1 MLLQDSGNQLIV
13 EMMLKKIVFFV
24 ILLTVVACKNEG
36 KGDLDL
42 SNTTILISPSITTSI
57 QETAGNILV
66 EEIGKRTALELS
78 INENW
83 DAETIIALVISDE
96 KELYGETIP
105 TSKGEN
111 SPEIK
116 KEGYRIFHENK
127 NGKDIVWIIGADAR
141 GVLYG
146 IGKLLRIAE
155 MEEGRISI
163 AGKIDMALS
172 PEYPLRGH
180 QFGYRNTANSWDAW
194 TVEQFDQHFRE
205 QVLFGANSFENIP
218 FQDAASSVHFKVN
231 PQQMEIELSRICAKY
246 DTDYWVWTPAPHD
259 LTEKDAHQNG
269 LIEQEAFYARCPR
282 LDGVFVPGGDPG
294 DNHPSDL
301 IPYLED
307 LSVLL
312 KKYHPEAGIW
322 VSLQGF
328 DEEKAV
334 YFFDYLK
341 DNSPD
346 WLRGLVYGPSS
357 PPIELEREHLP
368 KKYLHR
374 FYPDITHTVRCHYP
388 VERWDQAFALTL
400 GREPCNPQPLQYTK
414 LFKRDAIYTDGYI
427 TYSDGTHDDVNK
439 VLWSQLGWD
448 SKGDIQNVILEY
460 CRFFFGSKVAEES
473 AKGIFALEQNWVGP
487 AIGNVTIAKT
497 LALWKRLEAENPELN
512 ANWRWQQLVMRAY
525 YDAYIQ
531 DRLTYEKGLEEEA
544 YEILAMA
551 KTIGAD
557 KTMDDALNLL
567 QKADREFV
575 SQDLKQQVF
584 QYAQNLFQSVGAQTS
599 VEKYNA
605 RGAER
610 GAILD
615 FIDYPLNNRWWLED
629 EFEKVK
635 TYATEKEKLER
646 IEFIRN
652 YEFPGEGSFYDNIS
666 SADAKHVTSETD
678 DAIDYLWEND
688 GLSRK
693 RLSTQLFQFT
703 PTLAYDELDSN
714 SDYIIRVS
722 GYGEALLRANGQ
734 LLKPSK
740 YEKDFE
746 QFKEFPLSKNLIKE
760 GKLEITFDKPD
771 EEHLN
776 WRKQSRVT
784 DVWVL
789 KQ

>member
-1 MLLQDSGNQLIV
+1 MKIKTLQLVARN
-13 EMMLKKIVFFV
+13 
-24 ILLTVVACKNEG
+24 ILFLVLGILALSCSEKSSTA
-36 KGDLDL
+36 LDL
-42 SNTTILISPSITTSI
+42 SQASLVISPTLEMKF
-57 QETAGNILV
+57 QQTANSILV
-66 EEIGKRTALELS
+66 EEINKRTDLRLQRS
-78 INENW
+78 ENC
-83 DAETIIALVISDE
+83 DSNTLIAIALQND
-96 KELYGETIP
+96 
-105 TSKGEN
+105 TSLFNTAVPAHKGVGDL
-111 SPEIK
+111 K
-116 KEGYRIFHENK
+116 KESFRIVHENL
-127 NGKDIVWIIGADAR
+127 NGKDILWVIGADVR
-141 GVLYG
+141 GIFFG

-155 MEEGRISI
+155 MQKGHITVSKNI
-163 AGKIDMALS
+163 NIVSS
-172 PEYPLRGH
+172 PEYPIRGH
-180 QFGYRNTANSWDAW
+180 QFGYRDTANSWDSW
-194 TVEQFDQHFRE
+194 TVAQFDQHFRE

-218 FQDAASSVHFKVN
+218 FQDAASSVHFKMN
-231 PQQMEIELSRICAKY
+231 PQQMEIELSKICAKY
-246 DTDYWVWTPAPHD
+246 DADYWVWTPAPHD
-259 LTEKDAHQNG
+259 LTKKDAHQNG
-269 LIEQEAFYARCPR
+269 LLEQEAFYARCPR

-312 KKYHPEAGIW
+312 KKHHPEAGIW

-341 DNSPD
+341 ENSPD
-346 WLRGLVYGPSS
+346 WLKGLVYGPSS
-357 PPIELEREHLP
+357 PPIELEREQLP

-400 GREPCNPQPLQYTK
+400 GREACNPQPLQYTK
-414 LFKRDAIYTDGYI
+414 LFHRDAKFTDGFI
-427 TYSDGTHDDVNK
+427 AYSDGTHDDVNK
-439 VLWSQLGWD
+439 VLWSQLGWN
-448 SKGDIQNVILEY
+448 SKGDIQNVITEY
-460 CRFFFGSKVAEES
+460 CRFFFTSEVAAEA

-487 AIGNVTIAKT
+487 AIANSTIAKT
-497 LALWKRLEAENPELN
+497 LELWRKLEAENPELGS
-512 ANWRWQQLVMRAY
+512 NWRWQQLVMRAY

-531 DRLTYEKGLEEEA
+531 DRLSYEKSLETEA

-551 KTIGAD
+551 KTLGAD
-557 KTMDDALNLL
+557 KAINDALSHL
-567 QKADREFV
+567 QKADSELV
-575 SQDLKQQVF
+575 SQDLKQKVF
-584 QYAQNLFQSVGAQTS
+584 EYAELLFQSIGAQTS

-615 FIDYPLNNRWWLED
+615 FIDYPLNNRWWLQD

-635 TYATEKEKLER
+635 KYATEKEKLDR
-646 IEFIRN
+646 IEFIKN
-652 YEFPGEGSFYDNIS
+652 YEFPGEGNFYDNIS

-678 DAIDYLWEND
+678 DAIDYLWENN

-693 RLSTQLFQFT
+693 RLSTQLFQFS

-740 YEKDFE
+740 YEKGFE
-746 QFKEFPLSKNLIKE
+746 QFKEFPLSRDIIKE
-760 GKLEITFDKPD
+760 GQLKISFDTPD
-771 EEHLN
+771 EAHLN